1 MKRTDM
7 HLTDEIFE
15 AAFNTSAAHL
25 RGTRPDLAVETQLAS
40 EFFAPL
46 LRGFPQVDPPEGLL
60 GAIEA
65 EIDSLDSHPTQSL
78 RADEGTWEQRC
89 DKVWKK
95 VLAVDELSGRTT
107 YLLRCL
113 PGASI
118 KPHLHERAEHIFII
132 EGELWMNGK
141 QYLAGD
147 AQISSAQ
154 SEHTELSMPNGCLV
168 LVSA

>member
-1 MKRTDM
+1 M

-15 AAFNTSAAHL
+15 AAFKTSDTHL
-25 RGTRPDLAVETQLAS
+25 PGTRPDLAADADAMAEQ
-40 EFFAPL
+40 FAPL
-46 LRGFPQVDPPEGLL
+46 LNSFPEADPPEGLL

-65 EIDSLDSHPTQSL
+65 ELDGLDAQPTQSL
-78 RADEGTWEQRC
+78 RADEGEWVQRS

-95 VLAVDELSGRTT
+95 VLAVDEMSGRST

-118 KPHLHERAEHIFII
+118 KPHLHERTEHIFIV

-141 QYLAGD
+141 QFLAGD
-147 AQISSAQ
+147 AQISVPH
-154 SEHTELSMPNGCLV
+154 SEHTELTMPNGCLV
-168 LVSA
+168 LVNV

>member
-1 MKRTDM
+1 M

-15 AAFNTSAAHL
+15 AAFNTSATHL
-25 RGTRPDLAVETQLAS
+25 PGTRPDLAVDTQLAA

-46 LRGFPQVDPPEGLL
+46 LRSFPEVDPPEGLL

-65 EIDSLDSHPTQSL
+65 EIDDLDSQPIQSL
-78 RADEGTWEQRC
+78 RADEGTWEQRS

-95 VLAVDELSGRTT
+95 VLAVDAATGRST

-118 KPHLHERAEHIFII
+118 KPHLHERSEHVFII

-147 AQISSAQ
+147 AQISMAH